1 MLRCLLPLL
10 FAQCLQDGTLTTSG
24 AAACV
29 AAKLLSCVL
38 YSAAAVLRYCVLQD
52 GKLTTEEL
60 LRALVLDGAVAEDAV
75 DADVYAV
82 FDK

>member
-1 MLRCLLPLL
+1 M
-10 FAQCLQDGTLTTSG
+10 
-24 AAACV
+24 
-29 AAKLLSCVL
+29 SCDPC
-38 YSAAAVLRYCVLQD
+38 AVQD

-75 DADVYAV
+75 DADVYNV